1 MNRIRAF
8 LTPVLLAIFASL
20 AAAAA
25 PTVLPPG
32 HGYLAGYHAA
42 VAGERLRYH
51 SFHPYARESLLTR
64 VTDGRMAIEW
74 TTAPAPDPL
83 PAAPCTFVWIG
94 AHSTGT
100 SGGDRA
106 FDLALDG
113 RPALRFVTRA
123 GGEAGNWTV
132 RGADGVALA
141 FRHVWTDHVGDA
153 FGYVLL
159 EVPAALLK
167 PGRPVTVRVTGEA
180 AGSRDWYMTFMYA
193 FRPSVEARPQPALV
207 RTPDGERQL
216 VEVWIDHTADSG
228 AAVVQ
233 AGVEAPASHPL
244 RLGLNVLDLLAP
256 PATIP
261 TPYPVSVRVDGRPEV
276 RLEAALRPVRRR
288 EVNLLPHS
296 HNDIGYT
303 HLQSDVLEIQ
313 LQNLADAVRLI
324 RRTADYPPA
333 AQFRWNAEILWAV
346 DEYLRRADPPERDA
360 FLDAVRSG
368 HMGLQALYTNPL
380 TGLLR
385 PEEMIRLTDCAR
397 RLEARHGLKIDTAM
411 ITDIPGVSWGAVP
424 ALAHAGIRY
433 FSSGP
438 NASDRIG
445 RSTEAWGDRPFW
457 WVGPSGQDKLLY
469 WVAGKGY
476 SLFHQTSGIRSTD
489 ARPKLFGYLAELDAA
504 GYPYELVQLRYTIY
518 SDNGPVDAALPDF
531 VRDWNQRYVSPRLVI
546 NTADRLF
553 AEFERR
559 HGATLPAF
567 AGDLTPYWEDG
578 AASTARE
585 LGLARRASE
594 RLVQAETLAAMVD
607 GRYDPQAFDGAWREV
622 HLADEHTWGAWN
634 SVSDPDHPNAVGQW
648 RQKQAFAETAD
659 RLSLELLDMVDAFE
673 DAPAA
678 DAPLDVINTCS
689 WPRTDLVVLP
699 AAQSHAGDRVV
710 DAGGRPVPSQRLA
723 GGELAFLATD
733 LPPLG
738 GKRFRVEAGPASA
751 AGNATA
757 AGGRAAASG
766 LAVRLDPGTGA
777 VARFTAPDGR
787 ELADYGTYGLNEY
800 LYVEGKSSD
809 TARRIGAVRITAP
822 DAGPLVATL
831 RVESE
836 AAPGARALVREY
848 RVVDGLDWLAIRNE
862 LDKTAVRDKEA
873 VYFAFPFAV
882 ADAVTRLDLGWG
894 FIRPEADQLPGA
906 CRDFFTVQRW
916 VDVSNQRHGVTWA
929 TAEAPLVAVGAPVDE
944 SAHNDGPAGWRAH
957 AASSSVLF
965 SYAMNNYWH
974 TNYKADQSGPVSFA
988 FAVRPHGLFDAL
1000 AAYRFGVERSQPL
1013 LVRPARGTAAPGPL
1027 FTVDTPAVVVT
1038 GLVPLPEGGG
1048 MLVRLYNAGGR
1059 PETASLQWGRFRPA
1073 AVWLSNPAGARLRP
1087 VDGPVFLPAFGLV
1100 TLRVEG
1106 TDGAEE

>member
-1 MNRIRAF
+1 MSRIRATLIAAL
-8 LTPVLLAIFASL
+8 LTLIP

-25 PTVLPPG
+25 AVPGLLSPG
-32 HGYLAGYHAA
+32 HGGLAGYDAA

-51 SFHPYARESLLTR
+51 SFHPYARESLLTC

-74 TTAPAPDPL
+74 ITAPAPDPL

-106 FDLALDG
+106 FDLSLDG
-113 RPALRFVTRA
+113 RPTLRFVTRA
-123 GGEAGNWTV
+123 GGVAENWTV
-132 RGADGVALA
+132 RGAGGVALS

-153 FGYVLL
+153 FGYMLL
-159 EVPAALLK
+159 DVPATLLS
-167 PGRPVTVRVTGEA
+167 PGRPVAVRVTGEA

-193 FRPSVEARPQPALV
+193 FRPSVDVRPQPALV

-216 VEVWIDHTADSG
+216 VELRIDHTADSG

-233 AGVEAPASHPL
+233 AGGGAPATHPL

-256 PATIP
+256 PASAP
-261 TPYPVSVRVDGRPEV
+261 TPYPVVVRVDGRAEV
-276 RLEAALRPVRRR
+276 RLEAALRPVSRR
-288 EVNLLPHS
+288 EVHFLPHS

-303 HLQSDVLEIQ
+303 HLQSDVLAMQ

-324 RRTADYPPA
+324 RSTADYPPE

-346 DEYLRRADPPERDA
+346 DEYLTRAGIPERDA
-360 FLDAVRSG
+360 FLDTVRSG

-385 PEEMIRLTDCAR
+385 PEEMFRLTDCAR

-433 FSSGP
+433 LSSGP

-445 RSTEAWGDRPFW
+445 RSTAAWGDRPCW

-476 SLFHQTSGIRSTD
+476 SLFHQTNGIQSAD
-489 ARPKLFGYLAELDAA
+489 ARPKLFGYLDELDAA
-504 GYPYELVQLRYTIY
+504 GYPYELIQLRYTIY
-518 SDNGPVDAALPDF
+518 SDNGPVDPTLPDF
-531 VRDWNQRYVSPRLVI
+531 VRAWNERYASPRLVI

-559 HGATLPAF
+559 YGAVLPAF

-585 LGLARRASE
+585 LGLARRAAE
-594 RLVQAETLAAMVD
+594 RLVQAEALAAAVD
-607 GRYDPQAFDGAWREV
+607 GRYHPEEFDIAWREV

-648 RQKQAFAETAD
+648 RLKQAFAETAD
-659 RLSLELLDMVDAFE
+659 RRSTELLETVNALEGCPDARSAVDV
-673 DAPAA
+673 
-678 DAPLDVINTCS
+678 LNTCS

-699 AAQSHAGDRVV
+699 AVQFRAGDRVV
-710 DAGGRPVPSQRLA
+710 DDAGRPVPSQRLA
-723 GGELAFLATD
+723 GGELAFLAVD
-733 LPPLG
+733 VPPLG
-738 GKRFRVEAGPASA
+738 GRRFRVTAGA
-751 AGNATA
+751 AP
-757 AGGRAAASG
+757 AGGTAGAEDSRAAASG
-766 LAVRLDPGTGA
+766 LALRLDPATGA
-777 VARFTAPDGR
+777 VASLAAGGR
-787 ELADYGTYGLNEY
+787 ELVDASAHGLNEF
-800 LYVEGKSSD
+800 LYVAGKSPAD
-809 TARRIGAVRITAP
+809 ARRTGPVRITAP

-831 RVESE
+831 RVECD
-836 AAPGARALVREY
+836 AAPGVRALVREY
-848 RVVDGLDWLAIRNE
+848 RLVDGLDWLAIRNE
-862 LDKTAVRDKEA
+862 LDKAAVREKEA
-873 VYFAFPFAV
+873 IYFAFPFAV
-882 ADAVTRLDLGWG
+882 PDDVTRLDLGWG

-916 VDVSNQRHGVTWA
+916 ADVSNQRFGVTWA
-929 TAEAPLVAVGAPVDE
+929 TVEAPLVTVGDMVDE
-944 SAHNDGPAGWRAH
+944 TAHNDGPTGWKAH
-957 AASSSVLF
+957 VASSNTVF

-974 TNYKADQSGPVSFA
+974 TNYKADQAGPASFSY
-988 FAVRPHGLFDAL
+988 AVHPHGLFDAL

-1013 LVRPARGTAAPGPL
+1013 LVCPARDVAAPRSL
-1027 FTVDTPAVVVT
+1027 FTVGSPAVVVT
-1038 GLVPLPEGGG
+1038 SLIPLPERNGF
-1048 MLVRLYNAGGR
+1048 LVRLYNAAGR
-1059 PETASLQWGRFRPA
+1059 PETVSLQWNRFQPA
-1073 AVWLSNPAGARLRP
+1073 AVWLSNPSGTRLRP
-1087 VDGPVFLPAFGLV
+1087 VDGPVPLPAFGLA

-1106 TDGAEE
+1106 RYGSAE

>member
-1 MNRIRAF
+1 MNRIRATLIAAL
-8 LTPVLLAIFASL
+8 LTLLAV
-20 AAAAA
+20 AAGAAVPA
-25 PTVLPPG
+25 VLPPG
-32 HGYLAGYHAA
+32 HSGLAGFDTA

-106 FDLALDG
+106 FDLELDG

-123 GGEAGNWTV
+123 GGVAENWTV
-132 RGADGVALA
+132 RGAGGVALS

-153 FGYVLL
+153 FGYMLL
-159 EVPAALLK
+159 EVPAALLA
-167 PGRPVTVRVTGEA
+167 PGRPVTVRVTGVA

-193 FRPSVEARPQPALV
+193 FRSSMEARPQPALV

-216 VEVWIDHTADSG
+216 VELWIDHTADSG
-228 AAVVQ
+228 AVVVQ
-233 AGVEAPASHPL
+233 AGSDAPATHPL

-256 PATIP
+256 PAAAP
-261 TPYPVSVRVDGRPEV
+261 TPYPVSVRVDGRTEV
-276 RLEAALRPVRRR
+276 RLEAVLRPVRRR
-288 EVNLLPHS
+288 AVHLLPHS

-303 HLQSDVLEIQ
+303 HLQSEVLEMQ

-324 RRTADYPPA
+324 RRTADYPA
-333 AQFRWNAEILWAV
+333 EAQFRWNAEILWAV
-346 DEYLRRADPPERDA
+346 EEYLYRAGVPEHDA
-360 FLDAVRSG
+360 FIDAVRSG

-397 RLEARHGLKIDTAM
+397 RLAARHGLKIDTAM

-476 SLFHQTSGIRSTD
+476 SLFHQTSGIRSAD
-489 ARPKLFGYLAELDAA
+489 ARPKLFGYLAELEAVD
-504 GYPYELVQLRYTIY
+504 YPYDLVQLRYTIY
-518 SDNGPVDAALPDF
+518 SDNGPADAALPDF
-531 VRDWNQRYVSPRLVI
+531 VREWNERYASPRLVI

-567 AGDLTPYWEDG
+567 AGDLTPHWEDG

-594 RLVQAETLAAMVD
+594 RLVQAETLAAVVD
-607 GRYDPQAFDGAWREV
+607 GRYDPQAFYCAWREV

-648 RQKQAFAETAD
+648 RLKQAFTEAAD
-659 RLSLELLDMVDAFE
+659 RLSRELLETVDALE

-678 DAPLDVINTCS
+678 DASLDVINTCS
-689 WPRTDLVVLP
+689 WTRTDLVVLP
-699 AAQSHAGDRVV
+699 AAQSRAGDRVV
-710 DAGGRPVPSQRLA
+710 DADGRPVPSQRLA
-723 GGELAFLATD
+723 SGELAVLAAD
-733 LPPLG
+733 VPPLG
-738 GKRFRVEAGPASA
+738 GRRFRVT
-751 AGNATA
+751 AGNAPAGGTA
-757 AGGRAAASG
+757 TAGDGRAAASG
-766 LAVRLDPGTGA
+766 LAVRLDPATGTVTSLAAG
-777 VARFTAPDGR
+777 GR
-787 ELADYGTYGLNEY
+787 ELVDAGAYGLNEY
-800 LYVEGKSSD
+800 LYVAGKSPAD
-809 TARRIGAVRITAP
+809 VRRAGTVRITAP

-831 RVESE
+831 RVESDTM
-836 AAPGARALVREY
+836 PGARALVREY
-848 RVVDGLDWLAIRNE
+848 RLVDGLDWLAIRNE

-882 ADAVTRLDLGWG
+882 PDAVARLDLGWG

-906 CRDFFTVQRW
+906 CRDFFTIQRW
-916 VDVSNQRHGVTWA
+916 ADVSNQRHGVTWA
-929 TAEAPLVAVGAPVDE
+929 TVEAPLVSVGAMVDE
-944 SAHNDGPAGWRAH
+944 TAHNDGPAGWKAH
-957 AASSSVLF
+957 AAASGTLF
-965 SYAMNNYWH
+965 AYTMNNYWH
-974 TNYKADQSGPVSFA
+974 TNYKADQAGTAPFT

-1013 LVRPARGTAAPGPL
+1013 LARPARGVAAPKSL
-1027 FTVDTPAVVVT
+1027 FTVDSPAVVVT
-1038 GLVPLPEGGG
+1038 SLIPLPEGDG

-1059 PETASLQWGRFRPA
+1059 PETTSLQWRRFHPA
-1073 AVWLSNPAGARLRP
+1073 AVWLSNPAGERLRP
-1087 VDGPVFLPAFGLV
+1087 VDGPLSLPAFGLA

-1106 TDGAEE
+1106 RYISHD